1 MSSAQIRRRLDALG
15 ARRLYLAVAA
25 ASVGLIAAALFMQ
38 HVVGLNPCPLCILQR
53 GAYLLLALA
62 AGLAAWRSPQPS
74 GRAFGVAAL
83 IIALV
88 GAGVAAWHV
97 RLKNSP
103 EMLSCGPGLGAMLE
117 NFPLTQVLPRIF
129 RGSGDC
135 ADPSAVLM
143 GYSLAGWSLLGFIG
157 LALVVVA
164 AMARR

>member
-74 GRAFGVAAL
+74 GRVFGVAAL
-83 IIALV
+83 ISALA

-143 GYSLAGWSLLGFIG
+143 GYSLASWSLLGFLG